1 MISFF
6 RTIRQKLLNQNRVTK
21 YLVYALGEILL
32 VVIGILIAL
41 QVNNWNEGK
50 KTLEQ
55 ERRILIALH
64 NEFDENLKELNRDI
78 ARIDSQL
85 VASRQILDFF
95 GEATSPDEFLLDSL
109 ILMSFPN
116 FTWNPSSYVL
126 NDLKNSGQISRLSDE
141 KVQLLLFGW
150 ERHYENLE
158 EFKSGGE
165 KSSDAFIEYLRE
177 FSSLRNIDNTGSI
190 GSELFNRSR
199 LGFSNQEL
207 LKDRRFE
214 NIVDDKLATA
224 AGLKLQYEITIGKI
238 EEILKATQ
246 KL

>member
-1 MISFF
+1 MVSFF
-6 RTIRQKLLNQNRVTK
+6 RTIRQKLLNQNRVIR
-21 YLVYALGEILL
+21 YLVYAFGEIFL

-41 QVNNWNEGK
+41 QVNNWNEWE

-55 ERRILIALH
+55 ERKILRALH

-78 ARIDSQL
+78 ARMDSQL
-85 VASRQILDFF
+85 VANRQLLDFF
-95 GEATSPDEFLLDSL
+95 GEPTLPDEFLLDSL
-109 ILMSFPN
+109 ILMSFAN

-126 NDLKNSGQISRLSDE
+126 NDLKNSGQLSRLTDQNL
-141 KVQLLLFGW
+141 QLLLFGW

-158 EFKSGGE
+158 EFKSDSE
-165 KSSDAFIEYLRE
+165 KSSDAFVEYLRE
-177 FSSLRNIDNTGSI
+177 YSSLRNIDYTGEI
-190 GSELFNRSR
+190 DGEVFTRSR

-224 AGLKLQYEITIGKI
+224 AGLKLQYEKTIGKI

-246 KL
+246 D

>member
-6 RTIRQKLLNQNRVTK
+6 RTIRQKLLNQNQLTR
-21 YLVYALGEILL
+21 YLVYAFGEILL

-55 ERRILIALH
+55 ERWILIALH

-95 GEATSPDEFLLDSL
+95 GEPTPPDEFLLDSL
-109 ILMSFPN
+109 ILMSFAN

-126 NDLKNSGQISRLSDE
+126 NDLKNSGQLSRLSDQNL
-141 KVQLLLFGW
+141 QLLLFGW
-150 ERHYENLE
+150 ERHFENLD
-158 EFKSGGE
+158 EFKSDSE
-165 KSSDAFIEYLRE
+165 KSADAFVGYLRE
-177 FSSLRNIDNTGSI
+177 FSSLRNIDSKGVI
-190 GSELFNRSR
+190 GSELFTRSR
-199 LGFSNQEL
+199 LGLSNQEL
-207 LKDRRFE
+207 LKERHFE

-224 AGLKLQYEITIGKI
+224 AGLKLQYEKTVGKI
-238 EEILKATQ
+238 EEILQATQ
-246 KL
+246 D